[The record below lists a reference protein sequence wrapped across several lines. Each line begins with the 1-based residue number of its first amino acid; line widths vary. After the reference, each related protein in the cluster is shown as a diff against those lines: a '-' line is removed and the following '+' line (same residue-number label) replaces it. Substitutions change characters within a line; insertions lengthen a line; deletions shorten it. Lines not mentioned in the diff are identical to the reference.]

1 MQTALLGVDIGTT
14 STKAV
19 LFDTSG
25 VELSRANSPA
35 YTNKIPQPGWVEQ
48 DPEEIWQA
56 VVTAIRGAIE
66 KAPPEPDT
74 EILAL
79 SIAAQSGSLIPAN
92 RQGEPIYNLI
102 TWMDGRTEALVQ
114 KWRAEGLQKKIK
126 SINGWALN
134 TGQCLPTIA
143 WLESNVP
150 AEHYF
155 SVNDFITH
163 RLTGEFVTNPSNA
176 GGMQLLNLHTGE
188 WDEYLCALAGITP
201 TALSRIQLAGTPISK
216 ISAEASSATGL
227 STQTILINGGHDQA
241 ISALGLGINDPGKF
255 LLACGTAWVISG
267 VTDAVDIENI
277 PAVLDW
283 NFHPLK
289 DRWIISQSLGGL
301 GASLEWWLNQA
312 WQGVDGRASA
322 SRSEM
327 FTSLDAELTKASP
340 NSSSQP
346 LFFLPLTGGHDNPS
360 TSKGGG
366 FIGLQLSHNR
376 ANMAQAVMES
386 AAFELRWAIQEAGL
400 EIEEL
405 WMLGGAAESTQW
417 VEILA
422 TVTGISISLPQYDN
436 WPALG
441 AAVLAGVGAGL
452 FDSVEDALKNFEKPV
467 RKVAPIEA
475 LRVYYD
481 DLFERYKGYRKAFP
495 AR

>member
-1 MQTALLGVDIGTT
+1 MKALLGLDIGTT

-25 VELSRANSPA
+25 TELSRANSPA

-56 VVTAIRGAIE
+56 VITAIRGAV
-66 KAPPEPDT
+66 KNALPDT

-92 RQGEPIYNLI
+92 HHGEPIYNLI

-114 KWRAEGLQKKIK
+114 KWRVEGLPEKIK
-126 SINGWALN
+126 SINGWTLN

-143 WLESNVP
+143 WLEANAR

-163 RLTGEFVTNPSNA
+163 RLTGKFVTNPSNA
-176 GGMQLLNLHTGE
+176 GGMQLLNLHTGD
-188 WDEYLCALAGITP
+188 WDEYLCSLAGITP
-201 TALSRIQLAGTPISK
+201 TALSRIQLAGTPISR
-216 ISAEASSATGL
+216 ISDQASSATGL
-227 STQTILINGGHDQA
+227 STQTLLINGGHDQG

-267 VTDAVDIENI
+267 VTDSVDIASV

-312 WQGVDGRASA
+312 WQGVDVGGA

-327 FTSLDAELTKASP
+327 FKSLDAELAEASP
-340 NSSSQP
+340 NSS
-346 LFFLPLTGGHDNPS
+346 LFFLPLTGGYDNPS
-360 TSKGGG
+360 TTQSGR

-376 ANMAQAVMES
+376 ANMAWAILES
-386 AAFELRWAIQEAGL
+386 AAFELRWAIEEAGL
-400 EIEEL
+400 TIEEL
-405 WMLGGAAESTQW
+405 WMLGGAAESPQW

-422 TVTGISISLPQYDN
+422 TVTGIPISLPQYDN

-441 AAVLAGVGAGL
+441 AAVLAGVGAEL

-467 RKVAPIEA
+467 RKIAPIEA
-475 LRVYYD
+475 LRVHYD
-481 DLFERYKGYRKAFP
+481 DLFERYKGHRKALP